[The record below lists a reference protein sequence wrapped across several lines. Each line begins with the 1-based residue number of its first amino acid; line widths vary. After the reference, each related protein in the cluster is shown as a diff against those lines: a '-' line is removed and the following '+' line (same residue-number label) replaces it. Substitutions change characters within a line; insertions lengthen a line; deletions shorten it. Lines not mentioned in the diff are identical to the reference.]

1 MTWEYRL
8 SPDAVKD
15 LKRLDGSQRKQV
27 IRALDKLMTN
37 PLPKSEGGYG
47 SPLGNKNGVDL
58 TGFLKIK
65 LRGAGLR
72 IVYKLVRIE
81 GVAYVLIIGARED
94 AEVHQDAQRR
104 MRAFDYWYESLA

>member
-1 MTWEYRL
+1 MDWQYRL
-8 SPDAVKD
+8 IPEAVKD

-27 IRALDKLMTN
+27 VRALDKLMAN

-81 GVAYVLIIGARED
+81 GVAYVVVIGARED
-94 AEVHQDAQRR
+94 AEVYQDAQKR
-104 MRAFDYWYESLA
+104 MQAFEYWYQSLE